1 VTLQQTFDFGAPRK
15 PDPATPAPRRNLVI
29 EAGAG
34 TGKTT
39 AIVAEVLKLML
50 EREELAPE
58 RIVLMT
64 FTEKA
69 AGEIADRIRE
79 ALELLSVVGDQL
91 SVVPGST
98 ETDGQPTTDNR
109 QQLSWPRGSP
119 SPLVTFEDNDA
130 TRRRIA
136 HHLAN
141 IDSLRSQ
148 TIHSFCQS
156 ILRSFPI
163 EAELDPQFKIIE
175 GFERSLLYG
184 QLYDAWVDA
193 ETRVDPPAE
202 VVREWELLFAHVGY
216 LFQIRELILTLLE
229 RRDLLEEFE
238 YDFGDFDVDVRPK
251 LEEAIVWIRRDTATC
266 KDSASARV
274 AEYIRA
280 TPFSG
285 GTLDTWIDY
294 LAPIAASLRLIDL
307 RYCGALKEPMVVLRS
322 GDKGESIH
330 DRLVSH
336 RAALALLAMT
346 RRFLAYLD
354 AEKRKLGVVDFDD
367 LLLRTLAVL
376 SDDTVLARA
385 RAQFDFIFVDEFQD
399 TDRTQARIIEKL
411 ARDASGAFV
420 AGRTI
425 VVGDPKQSIYG
436 FRRADPETYYRMTED
451 LARGGAER
459 RILGEQF
466 RSDPALLDAINA
478 MFARLFP
485 EQPLHDPNVFRPAY
499 HELAARAKTRREMD
513 ARVTIINAQHDEKSD
528 RWFAE
533 AEAIATWIQAR
544 RDEGDPLDLQRF
556 AILFRRLTKIDD
568 YLDTLDRYRIPY
580 VLPPTR
586 LFLDRRAPVD
596 LLAVLRAIAYPFDLG
611 AQISAARTPY
621 FGLTDVEIAAG
632 TTPPPPFASLRA
644 PSPLTRGEGGELDPP
659 STLTRREGRELDP
672 PSPLRRGEKVP
683 KADEGSAL
691 DTWAAFTASIA
702 RFAEASR
709 HLTVAQLIDLVIAT
723 CAIERVYDA
732 AADGIRHQRHLE
744 HVRAIAFEYD
754 VRIGGSV
761 RQFVDEI
768 ARRRAEPEEMEPSL
782 ADESQ
787 NAVRI
792 LSVHAAKGLEFD
804 TVILPDLS
812 FPTTSSEAT
821 QLFTVEE
828 PRSIVLSGRAESIS
842 ANFRFAGEDKLKKV
856 ATRREEAEMRR
867 LFYVAVTRAKTDVV
881 FVCNLHKE
889 TNNSGFLKSLN
900 EALGTDKAALAAL
913 APDEGRIVHDTLIGP
928 VAFEK
933 VEVHA
938 ASERARPR
946 LRDAQLEA
954 ELASSDIVP
963 IDIAS
968 PIDVVKSLGVAEV
981 AARRAGSRNRA
992 AGTLLHRVLELWDGR
1007 SDTEPLLRQL
1017 AIAAAADADAVIR
1030 VRKRLGTIARS
1041 PMLQRIA
1048 KSETIGRELTVHF
1061 VENGALVEKRIDRL
1075 IREPFDG
1082 ATRDLVI
1089 DYKSGTPDPDRV
1101 VRDREQVERYCGAIA
1116 AITGQPCAGALWYID
1131 LDSDTV
1137 VDISPSP

>member
-1 VTLQQTFDFGAPRK
+1 MTLQQSFEFAPSK
-15 PDPATPAPRRNLVI
+15 PAPARRNLVI

-50 EREELAPE
+50 EREDLALE
-58 RIVLMT
+58 RVVLMT

-79 ALELLSVVGDQL
+79 ALVELQSAD
-91 SVVPGST
+91 T
-98 ETDGQPTTDNR
+98 
-109 QQLSWPRGSP
+109 SWPVGSP
-119 SPLVTFEDNDA
+119 TPLVTITDRDRA
-130 TRRRIA
+130 RRAIA

-156 ILRSFPI
+156 LLRSFPI
-163 EAELDPQFKIIE
+163 EAELDPQFRIIE

-184 QLYDAWVDA
+184 ELYDAWLDQ
-193 ETRVDPPAE
+193 ETRVDPQPE
-202 VVREWELLFAHVGY
+202 VVHEWELLFAHVGY
-216 LFQIRELILTLLE
+216 LFQIRELVLTLFE
-229 RRDLLEEFE
+229 RRDLLMETE
-238 YDFGDFDVDVRPK
+238 YDFGDFDVDVLPK
-251 LEEAIVWIRRDTATC
+251 LAEAIVWIRRDIATC
-266 KDSASARV
+266 KDSAAGGV
-274 AEYIRA
+274 AAHIRSV
-280 TPFSG
+280 PFQG
-285 GTLDTWIDY
+285 GTLDEWIEY
-294 LAPIAASLRLIDL
+294 LQPVAASLRLIDL

-322 GDKGESIH
+322 GDKGDSIY

-336 RAALALLAMT
+336 RAALALLALT
-346 RRFLAYLD
+346 RRFLSFLD

-376 SDDTVLARA
+376 GDEAVLNRA
-385 RAQFDFIFVDEFQD
+385 RSQFDFLFVDEFQD
-399 TDRTQARIIEKL
+399 TDRTQARIIDKL
-411 ARDASGAFV
+411 ARDAGGAYV
-420 AGRTI
+420 PGKTI

-451 LARGGAER
+451 LDRGGAER
-459 RILGEQF
+459 RILTDQF
-466 RSDPALLDAINA
+466 RSDPPLLDAVNA

-499 HELAARAKTRREMD
+499 HQLQARAQTRRAPRRLGALD
-513 ARVTIINAQHDEKSD
+513 AANLTLIDAQHDDKSD
-528 RWFAE
+528 RFFAE
-533 AEAIATWIQAR
+533 AEAIAEWIRAK
-544 RDEGDPLDLQRF
+544 RDDSPLDLQRF

-568 YLDTLDRYRIPY
+568 YLDTLDRYDIPY

-596 LLAVLRAIAYPFDLG
+596 LVAVLRAIAYPFDLG

-621 FGLTDVEIAAG
+621 FGLTDVEIAAVAEE
-632 TTPPPPFASLRA
+632 TP
-644 PSPLTRGEGGELDPP
+644 GEAW
-659 STLTRREGRELDP
+659 S
-672 PSPLRRGEKVP
+672 
-683 KADEGSAL
+683 
-691 DTWAAFTASIA
+691 AFTAAIA
-702 RFAEASR
+702 RFAESSR
-709 HLTVAQLIDLVIAT
+709 HLTVSQLIDLVVAT

-732 AADGIRHQRHLE
+732 SADGIRHHRHLE

-754 VRIGGSV
+754 QRLGGSV

-842 ANFRFAGEDKLKKV
+842 ANFRLAGDDKLKKV
-856 ATRREEAEMRR
+856 STRREEAEMRR
-867 LFYVAVTRAKTDVV
+867 LFYVAVTRAKTEVV
-881 FVCNLHKE
+881 FVCNLHEE
-889 TNNSGFLKSLN
+889 TKNAGFLKCLN
-900 EALGTDKAALAAL
+900 DALGTDKATLAAMWQS
-913 APDEGRIVHDTLIGP
+913 AEGRAQSAEDKARDFDPLPSRHVRETVVGP
-928 VAFEK
+928 IAFEK

-938 ASERARPR
+938 AGTRKRAR
-946 LRDAQLEA
+946 LRDTALEQ
-954 ELASSDIVP
+954 ELA
-963 IDIAS
+963 AS
-968 PIDVVKSLGVAEV
+968 PIVPLVVASPDAVAETLGVGEV

-992 AGTLLHRVLELWDGR
+992 AGILLHRVLELWDGR
-1007 SDTEPLLRQL
+1007 VDVEPLLRQL
-1017 AIAAAADADAVIR
+1017 AVEAAADADAVTR
-1030 VRKRLGTIARS
+1030 VRKRLATIARS

-1048 KSETIGRELTVHF
+1048 RAETIGREFAVHF
-1061 VENGALVEKRIDRL
+1061 IEDGIPVERRIDRIL
-1075 IREPFDG
+1075 REQVDG
-1082 ATRDLVI
+1082 APRDLVI
-1089 DYKSGTPDPDRV
+1089 DYKSGTPDPQRV
-1101 VRDREQVERYCGAIA
+1101 TRDREQVERYCRAVA
-1116 AITGQPCAGALWYID
+1116 NITGQACAGVLWYID
-1131 LDSDTV
+1131 LESDEV
-1137 VDISPSP
+1137 VEVEGDTPPSS

>member
-1 VTLQQTFDFGAPRK
+1 MTLQQTFDFGAPRK

-79 ALELLSVVGDQL
+79 ALEELSVVGGQL
-91 SVVPGST
+91 SAVSGST
-98 ETDGQPTTDNR
+98 EAHGQPTTDNR
-109 QQLSWPRGSP
+109 QRLSWPSGSP
-119 SPLVTFEDNDA
+119 SPLVTVNDDDD

-238 YDFGDFDVDVRPK
+238 YDFGDFETDVRPK

-285 GTLDTWIDY
+285 GTLDTWIDH
-294 LAPIAASLRLIDL
+294 LAPIAASLRLIDR

-322 GDKGESIH
+322 GDKGDSIH

-411 ARDASGAFV
+411 ARDGSGAFV

-466 RSDPALLDAINA
+466 RSDPQLLDAINA

-544 RDEGDPLDLQRF
+544 RDERDPLDLQRF

-568 YLDTLDRYRIPY
+568 YLDTLDRHRIPY

-621 FGLTDVEIAAG
+621 FGLTDVEIARG
-632 TTPPPPFASLRA
+632 TN
-644 PSPLTRGEGGELDPP
+644 GEEEP
-659 STLTRREGRELDP
+659 
-672 PSPLRRGEKVP
+672 
-683 KADEGSAL
+683 A
-691 DTWAAFTASIA
+691 WAAFTASLA

-709 HLTVAQLIDLVIAT
+709 HLTVAQLIDLVITT

-913 APDEGRIVHDTLIGP
+913 APDEGRIVHETLIGP

-954 ELASSDIVP
+954 QLASADIVP

-968 PIDVVKSLGVAEV
+968 PSDVVKSLGAAEV
-981 AARRAGSRNRA
+981 ASRRAGSRNRA

-1017 AIAAAADADAVIR
+1017 AVAAAADADAVIR

-1048 KSETIGRELTVHF
+1048 KSETIGREMTVHF

-1075 IREPFDG
+1075 VREPFDG

-1137 VDISPSP
+1137 VDV

>member
-1 VTLQQTFDFGAPRK
+1 VTLQQSFTFAPSK
-15 PDPATPAPRRNLVI
+15 PAPARRNLVI

-50 EREELAPE
+50 GREELALE
-58 RIVLMT
+58 RVVLMT

-79 ALELLSVVGDQL
+79 ALEEIQAGA
-91 SVVPGST
+91 T
-98 ETDGQPTTDNR
+98 
-109 QQLSWPRGSP
+109 SWPVGSP
-119 SPLVTFEDNDA
+119 TPLVTITDPDRA
-130 TRRRIA
+130 RSAIA

-156 ILRSFPI
+156 LLRGFPI
-163 EAELDPQFKIIE
+163 EAELDPQFRIIE

-184 QLYDAWVDA
+184 ELYDAWLDQ
-193 ETRVDPPAE
+193 ETRVDPQPD
-202 VVREWELLFAHVGY
+202 VVHEWELLFAHVGY
-216 LFQIRELILTLLE
+216 LFQIRELVLTLFE
-229 RRDLLEEFE
+229 RRDLLMETE
-238 YDFGDFDVDVRPK
+238 YDFGDFEADVLPK
-251 LEEAIVWIRRDTATC
+251 LAEAIVWIRRDIATC
-266 KDSASARV
+266 KDTAAARV
-274 AEYIRA
+274 TAHVRSVPFQGGSVDEWIEYLQ
-280 TPFSG
+280 PV
-285 GTLDTWIDY
+285 
-294 LAPIAASLRLIDL
+294 AASLRLIDL

-322 GDKGESIH
+322 GDKGDSIH

-336 RAALALLAMT
+336 RAALALLALT
-346 RRFLAYLD
+346 RRFLSYLD

-376 SDDTVLARA
+376 GDEAVLNRA
-385 RAQFDFIFVDEFQD
+385 RGQFDFIFVDEFQD
-399 TDRTQARIIEKL
+399 TDRTQARIIDKL
-411 ARDASGAFV
+411 ARDASGAYV
-420 AGRTI
+420 PGKTI

-451 LARGGAER
+451 LDRGGAER
-459 RILGEQF
+459 RILTDQF
-466 RSDPALLDAINA
+466 RSDPPLLDAVNA

-499 HELAARAKTRREMD
+499 HQLQARAQTRRTLDANVTLID
-513 ARVTIINAQHDEKSD
+513 ARHDDKSD
-528 RWFAE
+528 RFFAE
-533 AEAIATWIQAR
+533 AEAIAEWIRAK
-544 RDEGDPLDLQRF
+544 RDDSPLDLQRF

-568 YLDTLDRYRIPY
+568 YLDTLDRYDIPY

-596 LLAVLRAIAYPFDLG
+596 LVAVLRAIAYPFDLG

-621 FGLTDVEIAAG
+621 FGLTDVEIAAV
-632 TTPPPPFASLRA
+632 TEDTP
-644 PSPLTRGEGGELDPP
+644 GEAW
-659 STLTRREGRELDP
+659 S
-672 PSPLRRGEKVP
+672 
-683 KADEGSAL
+683 
-691 DTWAAFTASIA
+691 AFTASIA
-702 RFAEASR
+702 SFAEASR
-709 HLTVAQLIDLVIAT
+709 HLTVSQLIDLVVAT
-723 CAIERVYDA
+723 CSIESVYDA
-732 AADGIRHQRHLE
+732 SADGIRHHRHLE

-754 VRIGGSV
+754 QRLGGSV

-842 ANFRFAGEDKLKKV
+842 ANFRMAGDDKLKKV
-856 ATRREEAEMRR
+856 SSRREEAEMRR
-867 LFYVAVTRAKTDVV
+867 LFYVAVTRARTEVV
-881 FVCNLHKE
+881 FVCNLHEE
-889 TNNSGFLKSLN
+889 TKNAGFLKSLN
-900 EALGTDKAALAAL
+900 DALGTDKATLAAL
-913 APDEGRIVHDTLIGP
+913 WPEAGREVRETVVGP

-938 ASERARPR
+938 AGTRTRAR
-946 LRDAQLEA
+946 LRDAALEA
-954 ELASSDIVP
+954 ELASSPVVP
-963 IDIAS
+963 LTVAS
-968 PIDVVKSLGVAEV
+968 PDAVAETLGVAEV

-992 AGTLLHRVLELWDGR
+992 AGILLHRVLELWDGR
-1007 SDTEPLLRQL
+1007 TEVEPLLRQL
-1017 AIAAAADADAVIR
+1017 AVEAAADTDAVTR
-1030 VRKRLGTIARS
+1030 VRKRLATIARS

-1048 KSETIGRELTVHF
+1048 RAETIGREVAVHF
-1061 VENGALVEKRIDRL
+1061 VEEGVPVERRIDRIL
-1075 IREPFDG
+1075 REQVDG
-1082 ATRDLVI
+1082 APRDLVI
-1089 DYKSGTPDPDRV
+1089 DYKSGTPDPQRV
-1101 VRDREQVERYCGAIA
+1101 TRDREQVEHYCRAVA
-1116 AITGQPCAGALWYID
+1116 NITGHACVGALWYID
-1131 LDSDTV
+1131 LESDEV
-1137 VDISPSP
+1137 VEV